1 MIPVV
6 IHPRYILYYDS
17 RRLGAGK
24 SRCVT
29 ERIAHVSNNEIT
41 SSLIS
46 LSSFVPFL
54 YQVDIMADIETG
66 TAPPPALDLP
76 PEPESKAGLLKPV
89 PETTIVERIFIGIAL
104 VTVTTSL
111 AAMIVTLGNIV
122 IVIAGV
128 FSIILSP
135 YAYYQQTQL
144 TDIRT
149 LKETTEVVEREVNRL
164 KSENDRLGTNID
176 TLGTTIDELKDVE
189 SALQVLSGQQGQSI
203 DAFEKQVEENRKL
216 LQNMQKS
223 TKGRVIQNLIDIV
236 YRGDQDMDNVISP
249 EETDRVIAGLKRL
262 GDVVVKEDKLRAAIQ
277 GKSVEAVID
286 VTQNLMDDNI
296 PQEERIFDI
305 IDM

>member
-1 MIPVV
+1 
-6 IHPRYILYYDS
+6 
-17 RRLGAGK
+17 
-24 SRCVT
+24 
-29 ERIAHVSNNEIT
+29 
-41 SSLIS
+41 
-46 LSSFVPFL
+46 
-54 YQVDIMADIETG
+54 MADIETG
-66 TAPPPALDLP
+66 AAPPPALDLP

-223 TKGRVIQNLIDIV
+223 TKGRVIQNLIDII
-236 YRGDQDMDNVISP
+236 YRGDQDMNNVIGP
-249 EETDRVIAGLKRL
+249 EETDSVIAGLKRL

-305 IDM
+305 IDV